1 MLMTER
7 KELAI
12 PNFEKLF
19 TDVENVRVAV
29 VGDVMLDTYWW
40 GAVDRISPEAPVP
53 VVSLQKKEYRIGGA
67 GNVALNTVSL
77 GAETSLFSIVGEDED
92 AELLLSML
100 QEEHIDTKYIVHS
113 GKRNTTNKIRVMGQH
128 HQMMRIDSEVTNDIS
143 KEEEEEL
150 LSSFESFVKRYEP
163 SVVIFEDYNKGVL
176 TESLISSLMTVCK
189 EHKIITAA
197 DPKHK
202 NFFAYKGV
210 TIFKPVLKEALEH
223 SPALLNQDITEEHL
237 QQLHAQ
243 LHGHLQHKVSL
254 ITLPSFDLFFQKGN
268 YAKTIATHTHN
279 ISDVSGCEDTIIAVA
294 ALVYTAE
301 KDMVLAASLASLAAG
316 IVCGHVGT
324 VVINK
329 QQLLTECRKSLN

>member
-1 MLMTER
+1 MIER
-7 KELAI
+7 KELAV

-19 TDVENVRVAV
+19 ADIENVRVAV

-53 VVSLQKKEYRIGGA
+53 VVSLQKKEHRIGGA

-77 GAETSLFSIVGEDED
+77 GAETTLFSIVGEDDD

-100 QEEHIDTKYIVHS
+100 QEEHIDTKYIVRS
-113 GKRNTTNKIRVMGQH
+113 NKRITTNKIRVMGQH

-163 SVVIFEDYNKGVL
+163 SVIIFEDYNKGVL
-176 TESLISSLMTVCK
+176 TESLIESILAICK

-210 TIFKPVLKEALEH
+210 TIFKPDLKEALEH
-223 SPALLNQDITEEHL
+223 SPALKSQDITEEHL
-237 QQLHAQ
+237 QQLHTQ
-243 LHGHLQHKVSL
+243 LHGHLHHKISL
-254 ITLPSFDLFFQKGN
+254 ITLPSFNLFFQKGS
-268 YAKTIATHTHN
+268 YAKTIAVHN
-279 ISDVSGCEDTIIAVA
+279 NNIADVSGCEDTIIAVA
-294 ALVYTAE
+294 ALVYTTE
-301 KDMVLAASLASLAAG
+301 KDMVLAALLASLAAG
-316 IVCGHVGT
+316 IVCTQVGT
-324 VVINK
+324 VAINK
-329 QQLLTECRKSLN
+329 QHLLTECRKSLN